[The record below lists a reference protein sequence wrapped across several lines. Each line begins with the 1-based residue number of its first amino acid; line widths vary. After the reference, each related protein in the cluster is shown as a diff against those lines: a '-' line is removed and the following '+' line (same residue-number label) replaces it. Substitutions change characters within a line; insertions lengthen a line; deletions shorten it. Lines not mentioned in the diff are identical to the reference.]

1 MAAIV
6 VGALYSGY
14 LYFATVRALVAR
26 THSPFAESVAQ
37 AGSEPV
43 RAPAPELAQ
52 VVEQRE
58 RVNVLLLG
66 IDQRGDEPGPWRTDT
81 IILVSIDPTSNS
93 AAMLSVPRDLW
104 VTIPAFGESRINM
117 AHLLG
122 DQHDYPGG
130 GVALAKKTVWYSLG
144 VPVDYYV
151 RVNFTG
157 FERLIDAIG
166 GLTIN
171 VEKAIY
177 DKEFPD
183 NSYGTMT
190 IEIPAGIQQMDGATA
205 LQYARSR
212 HGTGDFDRMTR
223 QQAVLLAARDK
234 VMSLDIPLSRI
245 PQLLELAG
253 DSVKTD
259 MSIED
264 LIKLAEI
271 AKRIDRSRIRYGV
284 IDGSLTTTV
293 VTPENWM
300 VEVPDWDRVRQ
311 LVNDLFPSPVPSAA
325 PTPSVSAG
333 LLASERARVVLENGT
348 LVPGLAQRTAE
359 LLKAQGFS
367 AVRYENADRFD
378 HAETLL
384 VSHADKPYTT
394 QVLAA
399 QLGVSPENIR
409 SAAEPDA
416 SVDIVIIL
424 GRDYAQ
430 RESQRQ

>member
-1 MAAIV
+1 
-6 VGALYSGY
+6 
-14 LYFATVRALVAR
+14 
-26 THSPFAESVAQ
+26 
-37 AGSEPV
+37 
-43 RAPAPELAQ
+43 
-52 VVEQRE
+52 
-58 RVNVLLLG
+58 
-66 IDQRGDEPGPWRTDT
+66 
-81 IILVSIDPTSNS
+81 
-93 AAMLSVPRDLW
+93 
-104 VTIPAFGESRINM
+104 
-117 AHLLG
+117 
-122 DQHDYPGG
+122 
-130 GVALAKKTVWYSLG
+130 
-144 VPVDYYV
+144 
-151 RVNFTG
+151 
-157 FERLIDAIG
+157 
-166 GLTIN
+166 
-171 VEKAIY
+171 
-177 DKEFPD
+177 
-183 NSYGTMT
+183 
-190 IEIPAGIQQMDGATA
+190 
-205 LQYARSR
+205 
-212 HGTGDFDRMTR
+212 MTR

-325 PTPSVSAG
+325 PTPSLSAS
-333 LLASERARVVLENGT
+333 LLASEKARVVLENGT

-367 AVRYENADRFD
+367 VVRYENADRFD